1 MSVRRLHNPGK
12 REREA
17 GKRHRRALI
26 FSSYATDEGAVTETL
41 KLGRKHFRRWSRNLH
56 LGCGRYPKSRSR
68 KGAEEISA

>member
-17 GKRHRRALI
+17 GKRHRRAFI
-26 FSSYATDEGAVTETL
+26 HSSYDGGAVTETL
-41 KLGRKHFRRWSRNLH
+41 KLGRKHFRRWSRSLH

-68 KGAEEISA
+68 KGVEEISA